1 MTYRKASIDYQILK
15 TQQHNVSEE
24 NTDLRQQLKDIEN
37 KHRSDK
43 KRQSSDEARILQ
55 NENTRIRHVNETL
68 SHQIQQIEQ
77 SKENMNEQISCLE
90 ETKGDLEEKLRR
102 IQSQQ
107 ARDES
112 LKIKRCQVRI
122 DYLQSENL
130 RQKEQLSLQMKE
142 MRHNLDQDKYDLN
155 QNNTA
160 LQLKKR
166 KL

>member
-1 MTYRKASIDYQILK
+1 MIDYQILK

-24 NTDLRQQLKDIEN
+24 NRELRQQLKDIEN

-43 KRQSSDEARILQ
+43 KGKSSDEARVLQ
-55 NENTRIRHVNETL
+55 NENKRIRHVNETL

-77 SKENMNEQISCLE
+77 SKEKMKEQISCLE
-90 ETKGDLEEKLRR
+90 ETNVDLVEKLRR

-112 LKIKRCQVRI
+112 LKIKRCQVQI
-122 DYLQSENL
+122 DNLQSENL
-130 RQKEQLSLQMKE
+130 RQKEHLSLQMKE

-160 LQLKKR
+160 LQVEKLK
-166 KL
+166 L